1 MKHDK
6 ELRVWWIPQVPMDPF
21 YWNVTSL
28 LEAKNMIDMLGAYDQ
43 FQYEN
48 KVKPD
53 YSNMGGLQEKVA
65 DEGDENDWEDYESED
80 GRSIDDI
87 TVEELIELEMKQDV

>member
-1 MKHDK
+1 MKHNK
-6 ELRVWWIPQVPMDPF
+6 QLRVWWIPQVPMDPF

-28 LEAKNMIDMLGAYDQ
+28 LEAKNMIDMLSAYDQ
-43 FQYEN
+43 FQFEN

-53 YSNMGGLQEKVA
+53 YSNAGGLEEKV
-65 DEGDENDWEDYESED
+65 GDNSNDDDWGDYEDDE

-87 TVEELIELEMKQDV
+87 TIEELMELEIK